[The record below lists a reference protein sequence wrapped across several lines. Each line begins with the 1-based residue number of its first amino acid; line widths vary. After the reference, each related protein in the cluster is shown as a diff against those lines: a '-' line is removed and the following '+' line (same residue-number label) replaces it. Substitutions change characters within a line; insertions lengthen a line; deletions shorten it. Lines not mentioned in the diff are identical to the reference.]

1 MLQRDYCEKGAGVPD
16 VMRRGNPATGQ
27 CCGTTLASTDRGLC
41 SLAYSLSL
49 SIISV
54 FLILPFPADQSRYLL
69 DLRPSSVV
77 SSGSFLL
84 SPVLPDHSHL
94 RSNRRRFPAH
104 SLSLYQPLSISE
116 NPLDQCYQW
125 LGFWF
130 LPPRRIKAVV
140 SFGSFLLN
148 LFCPDHS
155 HLRPIADASG
165 AFSFFCASRSQSV
178 KIRLISVIS
187 GEVLVCPAFRYHSF
201 VMTPHPLTLAQKASR
216 LLDLHHG
223 SQPLVLINAWDAAS
237 AAMVEHCGL
246 PAIATSSAAMA
257 NALGFPDGQ
266 YLPWPQML
274 EAVARVCRAVK
285 VPVTADIESGFA
297 ANVTALEASISQIIQ
312 AGAVGVNL
320 EDVMSANPAHQ
331 NTGHQSANPE
341 NADAENADAK
351 NRDPHKADPK
361 PANPVRH
368 GSPLFPLSVQIAR
381 IQAARRA
388 AQAAGIHLVI
398 NARTDAYW
406 QAGVDPAEAMRNTLE
421 RGKAYLQ
428 AGADCIFI
436 PGLRNP
442 DHIRTVIDYLRGVHQ
457 DPAINILAGPGVL
470 SIPELAKLGVKRVSY
485 GSGPHR
491 AAMGLL
497 RRIASEAN
505 ISGTYQA
512 LTEGAV
518 SYEEIN
524 GLMGK

>member
-1 MLQRDYCEKGAGVPD
+1 M
-16 VMRRGNPATGQ
+16 T
-27 CCGTTLASTDRGLC
+27 
-41 SLAYSLSL
+41 
-49 SIISV
+49 
-54 FLILPFPADQSRYLL
+54 
-69 DLRPSSVV
+69 
-77 SSGSFLL
+77 
-84 SPVLPDHSHL
+84 
-94 RSNRRRFPAH
+94 SNTF
-104 SLSLYQPLSISE
+104 
-116 NPLDQCYQW
+116 
-125 LGFWF
+125 
-130 LPPRRIKAVV
+130 
-140 SFGSFLLN
+140 
-148 LFCPDHS
+148 
-155 HLRPIADASG
+155 
-165 AFSFFCASRSQSV
+165 
-178 KIRLISVIS
+178 
-187 GEVLVCPAFRYHSF
+187 
-201 VMTPHPLTLAQKASR
+201 TPAQKAER
-216 LLDLHHG
+216 LLDLHHA

-237 AAMVEHCGL
+237 AAMIEHCGL

-266 YLPWPQML
+266 YLPWAQML

-297 ANVTALEASISQIIQ
+297 ANVTALETSITQIIQ

-331 NTGHQSANPE
+331 NAGHQSTNPE
-341 NADAENADAK
+341 NADPKNSGPENATSKNAGSKNADAE
-351 NRDPHKADPK
+351 NRDPQNADPK
-361 PANPVRH
+361 NTVPVRH

-406 QAGVDPAEAMRNTLE
+406 QAGADPAEAMRNTLE

-442 DHIRTVIDYLRGVHQ
+442 DHIKTVIDHLRTVHRVS
-457 DPAINILAGPGVL
+457 PVNILAGPGVP

-497 RRIASEAN
+497 RRIADEAKT
-505 ISGTYQA
+505 SGTFQT
-512 LTEGAV
+512 LTEGAIP
-518 SYEEIN
+518 YEEMN
-524 GLMGK
+524 ALMTRR